1 MKLTDFAYGLIFEQP
16 YHQDTNGPLFMFSK
30 KMDEKEVKKQKL
42 ETEATEEQ
50 EIPTSEYTEEEI
62 KLGEALIQAVI
73 DNDLVLEKAKTL
85 VVDQEADLCFNV
97 NELGRTPLHYA
108 AEHGHMDMVNWLLSE
123 KHPYNLTD
131 KVEVTAA
138 ELALKNG
145 HKEIYDRLVDEGV
158 RSELLIRALK
168 KAFGDED
175 DEDEARAIANEAYL
189 NQKLHYDDNKLMD
202 ENNDAVMMGWEGP
215 LMVEH
220 AKVMCP
226 KEGLNVINVGFGLG
240 LIDTELQKYKPK
252 NHYIIEAH
260 PDVYA
265 YMLEQGW
272 DKKPGVKILF
282 GRWQEMVPQLD
293 ITFDGIF
300 FDTYGEFYDDLR
312 AFHECVPNIMNEDGL
327 YTWFNGLG
335 ATNQFFQD
343 IYCQVSEIDL
353 REFGLSTEYVEMP
366 IDTWAEQG
374 VWDGVRQKYWVL
386 DTYKLPLCKFL
397 KE

>member
-1 MKLTDFAYGLIFEQP
+1 
-16 YHQDTNGPLFMFSK
+16 
-30 KMDEKEVKKQKL
+30 
-42 ETEATEEQ
+42 
-50 EIPTSEYTEEEI
+50 
-62 KLGEALIQAVI
+62 
-73 DNDLVLEKAKTL
+73 
-85 VVDQEADLCFNV
+85 
-97 NELGRTPLHYA
+97 
-108 AEHGHMDMVNWLLSE
+108 MDMVNWLLSE

-131 KVEVTAA
+131 KNEVTAG
-138 ELALKNG
+138 ELALKNK
-145 HKEIYDRLVDEGV
+145 HTKVYERLVDEGV
-158 RSELLIRALK
+158 RTELLIRAIK
-168 KAFGDED
+168 KAFGDE
-175 DEDEARAIANEAYL
+175 EGEEENAIANDAYL
-189 NQKLHYDDNKLMD
+189 KQKLHYDDNKLMD

-265 YMLEQGW
+265 HMLKLGW

-282 GRWQEMVPQLD
+282 GRWQEMVPTID
-293 ITFDGIF
+293 ILFDGVF
-300 FDTYGEFYDDLR
+300 FDTYGEFYDDLK
-312 AFHECVPNIMNEDGL
+312 AFHECVPKMLHPDGI

-343 IYCQVSEIDL
+343 IYCEVSEIDL
-353 REFGLSTEYVEMP
+353 REIGLSTEYVDMP
-366 IDTWAEQG
+366 ISTWAEQG

-386 DTYKLPLCKFL
+386 DTYKLPICKFL
-397 KE
+397 KQEK

>member
-1 MKLTDFAYGLIFEQP
+1 MENAQEQ
-16 YHQDTNGPLFMFSK
+16 DS
-30 KMDEKEVKKQKL
+30 KKQKI
-42 ETEATEEQ
+42 EQ
-50 EIPTSEYTEEEI
+50 EPKEAHEADFVQNQEQEEESSNVVYDEDDM
-62 KLGEALIQAVI
+62 KLGYELIAAVI
-73 DNDLVLEKAKTL
+73 ANNLEECKALLEKD
-85 VVDQEADLCFNV
+85 VDLCFSGDD
-97 NELGRTPLHYA
+97 LGRTPLHHA
-108 AEHGHMDMVNWLLSE
+108 AEHGHMDIVEWLLSQ

-131 KVEVTAA
+131 KNDVTAG
-138 ELALKNG
+138 ELALNNK
-145 HKEIYDRLVDEGV
+145 HTKVYERLVEEGV
-158 RSELLIRALK
+158 RTELLIRALK
-168 KAFGDED
+168 KAFGED
-175 DEDEARAIANEAYL
+175 DQDEARKIANEAYL
-189 NQKLHYDDNKLMD
+189 NQKLHYDDNKLLD
-202 ENNDAVMMGWEGP
+202 ENNDGVMMGWELP

-220 AKVMCP
+220 AKMMCP

-265 YMLEQGW
+265 HMLELGW

-282 GRWQEMVPQLD
+282 GRWQDMVAQLD
-293 ITFDGIF
+293 ILFDGIF

-312 AFHECVPNIMNEDGL
+312 CFHDCVPNMLNENGI

-343 IYCQVSEIDL
+343 IYCTVSEIDL

-366 IDTWAEQG
+366 ISTWAEQG

-386 DTYKLPLCKFL
+386 DTYKLPICKF
-397 KE
+397 

>member
-1 MKLTDFAYGLIFEQP
+1 
-16 YHQDTNGPLFMFSK
+16 
-30 KMDEKEVKKQKL
+30 MDEKEVKKQKL

-73 DNDLVLEKAKTL
+73 DNDLEKAKTL

-131 KVEVTAA
+131 KAEVTAA

-189 NQKLHYDDNKLMD
+189 SQKLHYDDNKLMD

>member
-1 MKLTDFAYGLIFEQP
+1 METVQEQE
-16 YHQDTNGPLFMFSK
+16 T
-30 KMDEKEVKKQKL
+30 KKQKI
-42 ETEATEEQ
+42 EQ
-50 EIPTSEYTEEEI
+50 EPSETQETFIAQNKEQGNEEESSNVVYDENDM
-62 KLGEALIQAVI
+62 KLGHELIAAVI
-73 DNDLVLEKAKTL
+73 ANDLEKCKALLEKD
-85 VVDQEADLCFNV
+85 VDLCFSGDNQ
-97 NELGRTPLHYA
+97 GRTPLHHA
-108 AEHGHMDMVNWLLSE
+108 AEHGHMEIIEWLLSE

-131 KVEVTAA
+131 KNEVTAG
-138 ELALKNG
+138 ELALNNK
-145 HKEIYDRLVDEGV
+145 HTKAYERLVEEGV
-158 RSELLIRALK
+158 RTELLIRALK
-168 KAFGDED
+168 KAFGED
-175 DEDEARAIANEAYL
+175 DQEDASKIANEAYL
-189 NQKLHYDDNKLMD
+189 NQKLHYDDNKLLD
-202 ENNDAVMMGWEGP
+202 ENNDGVMMGWELP

-240 LIDTELQKYKPK
+240 LIDTELQKYNPK

-265 YMLEQGW
+265 HMLELGW

-282 GRWQEMVPQLD
+282 GRWQDMIAQLD
-293 ITFDGIF
+293 ILFDGVF

-312 AFHECVPNIMNEDGL
+312 SFHDCVPNMLNENGI

-343 IYCQVSEIDL
+343 IYCTVSEIDL

-366 IDTWAEQG
+366 ISTWAEQG

-386 DTYKLPLCKFL
+386 DTYKLPICKFL
-397 KE
+397 EQ